1 MEGSKKMDIQISKD
15 MYSREDL
22 DEIINQIEGYATI
35 HYAEK
40 EDIKD
45 DDVINHMPYNSGKF
59 FEKTIQDT
67 DFLKKSLLNDIA
79 FSKQIFG

>member
-1 MEGSKKMDIQISKD
+1 MDIQISKN
-15 MYSREDL
+15 MYSRKDL
-22 DEIINQIEGYATI
+22 DAIINQIEGHATI

-40 EDIKD
+40 EDLKD

-59 FEKTIQDT
+59 FEKTIIDP
-67 DFLKKSLLNDIA
+67 DFLKKSLLNDIE